1 MKKEK
6 WNLKEVILMAVLAVV
21 FAVVYLAVF
30 YVGLALQT
38 ALAPAGLAPLGFE
51 IIYGVWFM
59 AAAIAA
65 YIIRKPGTALI
76 TEVLAAVV
84 ELLAGNPGGVVLII
98 TGVIQGLGCE
108 AGFALFRYKRF
119 NLLAM
124 SSAGILAAL
133 FIFIFELFYLQYYL
147 LSPTL
152 LAVQLLVRFI
162 SAITFTG
169 IISKLACDG
178 LARTGVL
185 KNYPIGTGAAEAR
198 VLND

>member
-1 MKKEK
+1 MKNEK
-6 WNLKEVILMAVLAVV
+6 WNLKEVILMAVLAAV

-38 ALAPAGLAPLGFE
+38 ALTPTGLAPLGFE

-65 YIIRKPGTALI
+65 YIIRKPGAAFI
-76 TEVLAAVV
+76 TEVLAAAV
-84 ELLAGNPGGVVLII
+84 ELLAGNPGGVVLLI

-124 SSAGILAAL
+124 STAGIIAAL

-147 LSPTL
+147 LSPAL
-152 LAVQLLVRFI
+152 LAVQLLVRFA
-162 SAITFTG
+162 SAIAFTG

-178 LARTGVL
+178 LALTGVL
-185 KNYPIGTGAAEAR
+185 KNYPIGAELAEVR

>member
-6 WNLKEVILMAVLAVV
+6 WELKEVILMAVLGAV

-30 YVGLALQT
+30 YLGLALQT
-38 ALAPAGLAPLGFE
+38 ALTPAGLAPLGFE

-59 AAAIAA
+59 AATIAA
-65 YIIRKPGTALI
+65 YIIRKPGAALI
-76 TEVLAAVV
+76 TEVLAAAV

-108 AGFALFRYKRF
+108 AGFAIFRYKRF
-119 NLLAM
+119 HLLAM
-124 SSAGILAAL
+124 STAGMIAAL

-147 LSPTL
+147 LSPAL
-152 LAVQLLVRFI
+152 LAVQLLVRFV
-162 SAITFTG
+162 SAVVFAG

-185 KNYPIGTGAAEAR
+185 KNYPIGKELSE
-198 VLND
+198 VQILKD